1 MHEGL
6 RPCARRGYLT
16 GVRKGALT
24 LLAVLAAAAALPG
37 RADAAVTATD
47 IRISSHVAFVRVVI
61 DFTGGRARHRDVF
74 ATDPRPFGD
83 GRGRISIEKPAI
95 DTDAAPEHAFGVD
108 ASFVQGAN
116 RIVLHLVADRHR
128 FKYLGYDTRRTGR
141 RLLVDLWRARPPRAR
156 AEFPTAPQDGCLT
169 IDSFSVGPGTASAS
183 GEEHGIF
190 EHMFQVTLRNR
201 AGRVVRT
208 VGVSSVGGAWS
219 RSFSYTV
226 GDRQAGT
233 LEAVDLSEKDGSL
246 FCLAQVRVRL
256 VPPPA

>member
-1 MHEGL
+1 MHQGL

-24 LLAVLAAAAALPG
+24 FLAVLAAAAALPG

-74 ATDPRPFGD
+74 ATDPRLFGD

-128 FKYLGYDTRRTGR
+128 FKYLGYDTARVGGSSSTCGEPDRR
-141 RLLVDLWRARPPRAR
+141 VRARSFRPLPR
-156 AEFPTAPQDGCLT
+156 TA
-169 IDSFSVGPGTASAS
+169 A
-183 GEEHGIF
+183 
-190 EHMFQVTLRNR
+190 
-201 AGRVVRT
+201 
-208 VGVSSVGGAWS
+208 
-219 RSFSYTV
+219 
-226 GDRQAGT
+226 
-233 LEAVDLSEKDGSL
+233 
-246 FCLAQVRVRL
+246 
-256 VPPPA
+256 